1 MRRYILGFAI
11 LGLLGCFLP
20 AVGGTSLTLFDLRYL
35 TWRDPM
41 GWRAWLIAA
50 AFAAPAIAT
59 WRASAA
65 SARLVAAVSFG
76 YLALQLGPRCL
87 HLVLYA
93 GIGGKM
99 IGVAIVG
106 GALATVGELL
116 ERRRRMPSQL

>member
-1 MRRYILGFAI
+1 MRRYILVFAL

-50 AFAAPAIAT
+50 AFAAPAIAI
-59 WRASAA
+59 WRTG
-65 SARLVAAVSFG
+65 ARPARIVAAVGFG

-93 GIGGKM
+93 GIGGKL

-106 GALATVGELL
+106 GALATVGAFL
-116 ERRRRMPSQL
+116 ERRGYAG